1 MIRKIKSVD
10 REAKELIKI
19 LLITRMLIKIKMKT
33 MILSIWMIYDE
44 ILIEQ

>member
-44 ILIEQ
+44 ILIQQ